1 MPVLC
6 SVCFLEFSIFWSLL
20 IVSGIVPYL
29 FYGCNFTLAGVHP
42 RHPPRA
48 FPLGLLAPR
57 CLCVR
62 YRARFLGRGSFLSPG
77 RATLVARV
85 RALVFRPR
93 HPHSTLCKL
102 EYVVSLSLLNF
113 CEIYNHGAH
122 PLAMDATSGN
132 ARGSDAN
139 AHLTHPPVRVCT
151 KPRSQGQE
159 GASGAP
165 LIKFWL
171 QNHQVQ
177 HA

>member
-1 MPVLC
+1 M
-6 SVCFLEFSIFWSLL
+6 
-20 IVSGIVPYL
+20 PYL
-29 FYGCNFTLAGVHP
+29 FYGCNFTLAGVPP

-139 AHLTHPPVRVCT
+139 ALDPPSRSRASPLARTRGVRAGLPT
-151 KPRSQGQE
+151 LFYSKSF
-159 GASGAP
+159 SSFSIS
-165 LIKFWL
+165 LIFICFKFDSKSKT
-171 QNHQVQ
+171 
-177 HA
+177 A